1 MAKTW
6 RIHRIFNARKL
17 RTMSITNGT
26 LLGYLAGVML
36 IESLM
41 FGIWN
46 GVDPLQLVYRQQ
58 ARSSILVSS
67 CESAS
72 DAGMAVFIAFKVAFL
87 CYGVYLCAAVK
98 DVDDRFN
105 ESAGLSISLSVSFTV
120 GLLCIPM
127 GFLLRDFVNA
137 ILVVY
142 AVGVIVPITL
152 TLAAQFAPKFYHIY
166 WSLQA
171 KNDKLVFTTTADSDV
186 NSRVSHGGS
195 RSPATSQSG
204 GAHSHQK
211 DSHATGSHLKDSHV
225 KDDAHHSHV
234 KDDAHDGPHGS
245 PHGSPHTSGI
255 KEDLPPIK
263 DEAKA
268 EHDKDKDHLA
278 IPMNELAPRS
288 PSQSSPSSEPN
299 PV

>member
-1 MAKTW
+1 VYGSVMAKTW

-26 LLGYLAGVML
+26 LLGYLASVML

-46 GVDPLQLVYRQQ
+46 GIDPIQLVYRQQ
-58 ARSSILVSS
+58 LDSSILVTS
-67 CESAS
+67 CESNS

-186 NSRVSHGGS
+186 HSNNNSHVSG
-195 RSPATSQSG
+195 RSPQTSHANSHKDSH
-204 GAHSHQK
+204 ANSHQK
-211 DSHATGSHLKDSHV
+211 DVSPKTSAI
-225 KDDAHHSHV
+225 KDD
-234 KDDAHDGPHGS
+234 P
-245 PHGSPHTSGI
+245 
-255 KEDLPPIK
+255 LPPIK
-263 DEAKA
+263 DDT
-268 EHDKDKDHLA
+268 HITGGTLG
-278 IPMNELAPRS
+278 IPLSDVAPRS
-288 PSQSSPSSEPN
+288 P
-299 PV
+299 